1 MGEPYEGPDIRVLWN
16 KTPKAARQHLC
27 DACNDAIEPG
37 EKYESRGYVEDG
49 VFKAEKVHLWAY
61 WYPSGCPSKRA
72 RDIAEMSAFDAKDKA
87 ALTFTASLSDA
98 SPKPSS
104 DEQET

>member
-1 MGEPYEGPDIRVLWN
+1 MTENRALPESWHNHDGYRAIFNAALTGICANPAFFGAIYQGSPAGAVKFASDVL
-16 KTPKAARQHLC
+16 A
-27 DACNDAIEPG
+27 
-37 EKYESRGYVEDG
+37 
-49 VFKAEKVHLWAY
+49 
-61 WYPSGCPSKRA
+61 
-72 RDIAEMSAFDAKDKA
+72 A